1 MKATQLR
8 PGIYWVG
15 SIDWDLR
22 NFHGYQTPHGSTYNA
37 YLVVD
42 EKVAL
47 VDTVKRPFLEELLAR
62 VGQVIDPA
70 RIDYLVCN
78 HVEMDHSGSIPAVA
92 EVVPHAQI
100 LVSPNGEKGLRGHF
114 RDRMNLRVVQSGETV
129 TLGKRS
135 LHFIHTPMVHWP
147 DSMVTY
153 LPEEGVLFSNDA
165 FGQHLATAARFD
177 DEVGWDV
184 AYQEAAKYYANIVLP
199 YGEQVKRALQALG
212 GIKINMICPSHG
224 VIWRQHI
231 SRIIEAYKGW
241 ADSEA
246 PPQALVVYDTMW
258 GSTARMANALRAG
271 LEAAGVPVTVRNL
284 EVSHISDA
292 MTDVLRNKL
301 ILVGSP
307 TLNNGLL
314 PTVGQFLIY
323 LKGLRPRKR
332 IGFAFGSYGWG
343 GQAVA
348 EIEQVFTTLGWQVPV
363 SGARVQWV
371 PDEGQLA
378 QLAEQGRALAR
389 SVTQEGG
396 AGSTGPAKA
405 GRGEM

>member
-1 MKATQLR
+1 MKATLLQ

-22 NFHGYQTPHGSTYNA
+22 NFHGYQTPQGSTYNA

-47 VDTVKRPFLEELLAR
+47 VDTVKRPFLEEFLAR

-100 LVSPNGEKGLRGHF
+100 LVSANGEKGLRGHF

-147 DSMVTY
+147 ESMVTY
-153 LPEEGVLFSNDA
+153 LPEQGVLFSNDA

-199 YGEQVKRALQALG
+199 YGEQVKRALQAVG

-231 SRIIEAYKGW
+231 SRIVEAYKGW
-241 ADSEA
+241 ADYEA
-246 PPQALVVYDTMW
+246 PPQALVVYDSMW
-258 GSTARMANALRAG
+258 GSTAKMANALRAG

-284 EVSHISDA
+284 EVSHVSDV
-292 MTDVLRNKL
+292 MTDVLRSKL

-389 SVTQEGG
+389 SLMQEGG

-405 GRGEM
+405 GRGKM